1 MLLSWLVSVKRLHR
15 SARSHWAAPKPGS
28 RFPKFDG
35 ATVHRPCVM
44 TVFTGYGSSAFR
56 GFDVPVARLIAQC
69 SMPHA
74 HRFSVPTVPSSLA
87 PPPVSRAAAK
97 RTTGLSTFSEKVPT
111 NWPAIMMLL

>member
-35 ATVHRPCVM
+35 ATVHIPCVR
-44 TVFTGYGSSAFR
+44 TVFTGYSSSAFR

-74 HRFSVPTVPSSLA
+74 HRFSVLTVPSSLA
-87 PPPVSRAAAK
+87 PPPVSNFLDL
-97 RTTGLSTFSEKVPT
+97 TVECVLHVPSS
-111 NWPAIMMLL
+111 LLGES